1 MNDKINYSKLVKIML
16 VVLAVSV
23 IAGCCT
29 FKKDMT
35 VIEDKKTTLSQ
46 TAQTV
51 SEQSSSVATASET
64 TSKTEKN
71 SEKSTTS
78 ETSAN
83 TTKST
88 TKKNTNPDVKVVDGI
103 TYVKGIMIANK
114 SYGLPE
120 DYCPGE
126 IVHEADAAYDE
137 MKAAAAK
144 EGVSLHIVSGFRD
157 YETQEV
163 IYNRYVAQDGK
174 AAADRYSARPGHSEH
189 QTGYSMDLNSLS
201 TSFGQTTEGKW
212 LANNCWKYGFIIRY
226 PEGKENITGY
236 MYEPWHVRYLGKDTA
251 KAVYESGLTLEEY
264 LGIDSVYSD

>member
-1 MNDKINYSKLVKIML
+1 ML
-16 VVLAVSV
+16 S
-23 IAGCCT
+23 
-29 FKKDMT
+29 
-35 VIEDKKTTLSQ
+35 
-46 TAQTV
+46 
-51 SEQSSSVATASET
+51 
-64 TSKTEKN
+64 SKTNLSKI
-71 SEKSTTS
+71 
-78 ETSAN
+78 
-83 TTKST
+83 TKST
-88 TKKNTNPDVKVVDGI
+88 TRKNTNPNVKVVDGI
-103 TYVKGIMIANK
+103 TYVNGIMIANK

-126 IVHEADAAYDE
+126 IVHEADVAYDE

-144 EGVSLHIVSGFRD
+144 AGVSLHIVSGFRD

-212 LANNCWKYGFIIRY
+212 LAQNCWKYGFIIRY
-226 PEGKENITGY
+226 PQGKENITGY

-264 LGIDSVYSD
+264 LGIDSKYGD